1 MVLGL
6 NSAMSEYIEIES
18 DSTED
23 PNVMIVHTNL
33 ALATGNP
40 ERYESVEAMEE
51 GSAVAQALAPIEG
64 IVKMRIE
71 TNDLIVE
78 IDAQAPWHLVESEI
92 AAALKD
98 FFL

>member
-1 MVLGL
+1 
-6 NSAMSEYIEIES
+6 MSEYIEIES

-23 PNVMIVHTNL
+23 PRVMIVHTNL
-33 ALATGNP
+33 ALATGSP

-51 GSAVAQALAPIEG
+51 GSAVAQVLASIEG
-64 IVKMRIE
+64 IVRMHIE
-71 TNDLIVE
+71 THDLVVE
-78 IDAQAPWHLVESEI
+78 VDAETPWHLVEAEI